1 MIGNEQPA
9 GVGLIDEAVRNEIEE
24 RLRRVEREHGV
35 RVLYAVESGSRAWGF
50 PSPNSDYDVRFI
62 YAHPRDWYLALD
74 VEDRRDVIEYD
85 IVDDID
91 LNGWDL
97 RKALK
102 LLGQSNPSIVEWL
115 SSPIV
120 YRDDGVLADRA
131 RALLPDVYQVDKGVH
146 HYLSMADKNYQGYLK
161 ARLVPLKK
169 YFYVLRPLLAI
180 RWLERYRSPAPIEFE
195 RLRPLVA
202 DDETLNKEITRLLA
216 RKQRSQEKEFV
227 PVMDELND
235 FIEQELSRLSRYQ
248 GKSGPGAGD
257 LRSLNTLF
265 RDCLDTAPETS

>member
-1 MIGNEQPA
+1 MTDASEGP
-9 GVGLIDEAVRNEIEE
+9 IDGAMRDEIRA
-24 RLRRVEREHGV
+24 RLAAAEREHDV
-35 RVLYAVESGSRAWGF
+35 RVLLAVESGSRAWGF

-62 YAHPRDWYLALD
+62 YVRSRDWYLSLD
-74 VEDRRDVIEYD
+74 VEERRDVIEYD

-102 LLGQSNPSIVEWL
+102 LFAKSNPSFVEWIQ
-115 SSPIV
+115 SPIV
-120 YRDDGVLADRA
+120 YRDDGLFADRA
-131 RALLPDVYQVDKGVH
+131 RALLSHVYAVDSGVF
-146 HYLSMADKNYQGYLK
+146 HYLSMADKNYRGYLK

-180 RWLERYRSPAPIEFE
+180 RWLERYRTPAPVEFDK
-195 RLRPLVA
+195 LRALVA
-202 DDETLNKEITRLLA
+202 DNDTLNKEIGRLLA

-227 PVMDELND
+227 PVMPMLNE

-248 GKSGPGAGD
+248 ARAPAPGAD
-257 LRSLNTLF
+257 LDGLNLLF
-265 RDCLDTAPETS
+265 RDCLATP